1 MQSAIHQT
9 ATYLQHQ
16 GYSPAGAMQAATLR
30 YYDQLTAQTRLLGFM
45 DCFHIVGVVTL
56 IAAPLVWLT
65 HNFHAGGKA
74 PEGH

>member
-1 MQSAIHQT
+1 MSA
-9 ATYLQHQ
+9 L
-16 GYSPAGAMQAATLR
+16 QAATLS
-30 YYDQLTAQTRLLGFM
+30 YYNELYAQTRLLAFM

-65 HNFHAGGKA
+65 HNFKVGGKV